1 MKNRFLLS
9 QALIATGSLI
19 LFGCATMS
27 AQTTQQY
34 LTATKENLTINP
46 QLAVESSTKI
56 IQSGKPNAEAY
67 HLRGLAYQ
75 QLNNFAASESDF
87 QTALK
92 LDQKNESYMVSYANL
107 LCQEQNYTKAQI
119 YYDQAYNQAKKLN
132 HQLTKIYIDNGDC
145 LTTQNK
151 LEPAIASYTNALADE
166 SAPVTAY
173 IGIAHAY
180 ILQENF
186 PVANYYL
193 GLYKG
198 IPNKQYLQIKLV
210 TLNGLIKTEP
220 KLTNR
225 EKIQQTI
232 NELKEELG
240 IKDNN
245 QQQASQIAATNK
257 ITNSTAPVTIVVK
270 DTESKTTPA
279 TNTNNFN
286 SRVKTAADGRSYIII
301 TAGDTLFRIS
311 INSKVAIDKLKQIN
325 NLKNNEVVT
334 GSKFFLN

>member
-1 MKNRFLLS
+1 MKNNLLLS
-9 QALIATGSLI
+9 QILITTGSFI

-34 LTATKENLTINP
+34 LTSTKENLTINP
-46 QLAVESSTKI
+46 QLAVESSTKV
-56 IQSGKPNAEAY
+56 IQTGKPNAEAY
-67 HLRGLAYQ
+67 YLRGLAYQ
-75 QLNNFAASESDF
+75 RLNNFTASESDF

-92 LDQKNESYMVSYANL
+92 IDQKNESYMVGYANL

-132 HQLTKIYIDNGDC
+132 HPLTEIYIDNGDC

-180 ILQENF
+180 VLQENF

-193 GLYKG
+193 DLYKG
-198 IPNKQYLQIKLV
+198 VPNKQYLQIKLV
-210 TLNGLIKTEP
+210 TLNGLIKTET
-220 KLTNR
+220 KLNNR

-232 NELKEELG
+232 NELKEQLG

-245 QQQASQIAATNK
+245 QRQVSQIPVTNK
-257 ITNSTAPVTIVVK
+257 IANSTPTVTITVK
-270 DTESKTTPA
+270 NTANKVIPA
-279 TNTNNFN
+279 TNTSGFSN
-286 SRVKTAADGRSYIII
+286 RIKTTADGRNYIII

-311 INSKVAIDKLKQIN
+311 INSKVTVEKLKQIN

-334 GSKFFLN
+334 GSKLFLN